1 MNRRAVWCLRNYG
14 IRVAWWV
21 FRGRVRGAEPEFLFR
36 LSKREL
42 RPPLG
47 SALLTAGQRREKGRL
62 ALDRELKDENENSH
76 PPEHDAQALLHNHL
90 GVMLHRIRN
99 RLRECLEARGIDG

>member
-1 MNRRAVWCLRNYG
+1 MVGVQRPSTRGGTRVSVSVVEKGATAATGKCL
-14 IRVAWWV
+14 A
-21 FRGRVRGAEPEFLFR
+21 
-36 LSKREL
+36 
-42 RPPLG
+42 
-47 SALLTAGQRREKGRL
+47 TAGQRREKGRL
-62 ALDRELKDENENSH
+62 ALHRELKDENENSH